1 MPSSSSATGESS
13 PEQAALLASLVC
25 RVPGALAALLVDPH
39 GAPLARSHGALSDL
53 EAAAGQLQALLG
65 RLTTAAEH
73 LDQGPLREVLLEAER
88 RTLAL
93 LPLRRGC
100 SLLLLLRETAP
111 PGQALFEARR
121 ASAALNRAL

>member
-1 MPSSSSATGESS
+1 MSSTSSATGKSP

-25 RVPGALAALLVDPH
+25 RVPGAVAAVLVDRD
-39 GAPLARSHGALSDL
+39 GAPLARSHGTLSDL
-53 EAAAGQLQALLG
+53 EAAADRLQALLG
-65 RLTTAAEH
+65 RLTGAAER

-100 SLLLLLRETAP
+100 SLLVLLRDTAS

-121 ASAALNRAL
+121 AAAALNRVL